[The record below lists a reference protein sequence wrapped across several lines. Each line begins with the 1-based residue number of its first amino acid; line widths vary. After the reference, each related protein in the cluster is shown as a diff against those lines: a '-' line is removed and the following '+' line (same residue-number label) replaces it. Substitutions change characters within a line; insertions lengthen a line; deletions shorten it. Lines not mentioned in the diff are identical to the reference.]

1 MYNRTIGCVR
11 TYEIAFW
18 RNKDWGD
25 INFPIAMKEYCSKQ
39 VSKYFKIVTSYQFT
53 LQGVTAHLSS
63 FEANRVAHRGNSQL
77 QVFINN
83 VQSKG
88 FPDLLNWT
96 PVQLKKQ
103 WNQDI

>member
-1 MYNRTIGCVR
+1 MYCTVIHCVR

-18 RNKDWGD
+18 RDKGWGD
-25 INFPIAMKEYCSKQ
+25 INFPIAMKEYCSKGDILK
-39 VSKYFKIVTSYQFT
+39 SLRYQLT
-53 LQGVTAHLSS
+53 LSGITAHLSS
-63 FEANRVAHRGNSQL
+63 FEANRVGHRGNSQL

-96 PVQLKKQ
+96 PVQLKKAMESGY
-103 WNQDI
+103 